1 MDGSSQRVQAADQGG
16 RGRVQEFVGNAIDTS
31 MLSGVKCA
39 PSALANDFF
48 QRHPVAGSAPGGNE
62 NVGISSKHILRRGL
76 IAGCGDEFSTNCLNE
91 FRNPGLGSNQWL
103 SPFFAKNAAS
113 RQSLSLAADAL
124 DLALHALDDLL
135 STICQS
141 NDRGNGHDVDVDVG
155 ECPWR

>member
-91 FRNPGLGSNQWL
+91 FRNPGFPILRKKRGVAAEPEPGRGCARFGAACSGRSPLHDL
-103 SPFFAKNAAS
+103 SI
-113 RQSLSLAADAL
+113 Q
-124 DLALHALDDLL
+124 
-135 STICQS
+135 
-141 NDRGNGHDVDVDVG
+141 
-155 ECPWR
+155 